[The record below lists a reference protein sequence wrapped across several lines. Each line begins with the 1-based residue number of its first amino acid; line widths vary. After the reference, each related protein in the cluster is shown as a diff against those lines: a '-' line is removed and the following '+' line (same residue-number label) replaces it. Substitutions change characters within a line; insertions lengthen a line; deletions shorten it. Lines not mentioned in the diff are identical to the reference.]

1 VVAGLT
7 PHEQQEID
15 RANASGRQPVVFV
28 HGLWLLPSSWDRWRA
43 LFEQRGYTTIA
54 PGWPDDPEAVE
65 EARAH
70 PEVFAKKSLR
80 VIEAHFAEAI
90 RALDL
95 KPALVGHSFGG
106 VVTEE
111 LAGKG
116 LSAAS
121 VAIDPA
127 PFRGVISLRASVL
140 KAGGPVLVN
149 PANYGRA
156 VALTFE
162 QFNFGWAN
170 AVSEEESKELYETYH
185 VPGAG
190 RPLFSAAFA
199 NVNPWT
205 EDRVDTKNPDRG
217 PLLMISGE
225 KDNTVPWA
233 SVHAAFERQECNPGI
248 TEIAPIENRGHS
260 LTIDSGW
267 REVADVALAFVQ
279 LHAPARVASRV

>member
-28 HGLWLLPSSWDRWRA
+28 HGLWLLPSSWDLWRA
-43 LFEQRGYTTIA
+43 FFEEHGYTALA
-54 PGWPDDPEAVE
+54 PGWPDDPETVE
-65 EARAH
+65 EARSH
-70 PEVFAKKSLR
+70 PDVFAKKSLS

-95 KPALVGHSFGG
+95 KPAVIGHSFGG
-106 VVTEE
+106 VITEE
-111 LAGKG
+111 LAGRG

-127 PFRGVISLRASVL
+127 PFRGVISLQASVL
-140 KAGGPVLVN
+140 KAGAAVLVN

-156 VALTFE
+156 IALTFE
-162 QFNFGWAN
+162 QFNFAWGN
-170 AVSEEESKELYETYH
+170 AVSEEESRELYETYH
-185 VPGAG
+185 VAGAG

-205 EDRVDTKNPDRG
+205 EDRVDTSNPDRG
-217 PLLMISGE
+217 PLLLISGE

-233 SVHAAFERQECNPGI
+233 SVHAAFERQERNPGI
-248 TEIAPIENRGHS
+248 TQIAPIENRGHS

-267 REVADVALAFVQ
+267 HEVAEMALAFVQ
-279 LHAPARVASRV
+279 EHAPARVASNV

>member
-1 VVAGLT
+1 VAGLT
-7 PHEQQEID
+7 PLEQQEID

-28 HGLWLLPSSWDRWRA
+28 HGLWLLPSSWDLWRA
-43 LFEQRGYTTIA
+43 FFEQHGYTALA
-54 PGWPDDPEAVE
+54 PGWPDDPETVE
-65 EARAH
+65 EARAR
-70 PEVFAKKSLR
+70 PDVFAKKSLR
-80 VIEAHFAEAI
+80 VIEAHYTEAI

-95 KPALVGHSFGG
+95 KPAVIGHSFGG
-106 VVTEE
+106 VITEE

-140 KAGGPVLVN
+140 KAGAAVLVN

-156 VALTFE
+156 IALTFE
-162 QFNFGWAN
+162 QFNYAWAN
-170 AVSEEESKELYETYH
+170 AVSEEESRELYETYH
-185 VPGAG
+185 VAGAG

-205 EDRVDTKNPDRG
+205 EDRVDTQNPDRG
-217 PLLMISGE
+217 PLLLISGE

-233 SVHAAFERQECNPGI
+233 SVHAAFERQERNPGI
-248 TEIAPIENRGHS
+248 TQVAPIENRGHS

-279 LHAPARVASRV
+279 EHAPARVASRV

>member
-1 VVAGLT
+1 MAGLT
-7 PHEQQEID
+7 PLEQQEID
-15 RANASGRQPVVFV
+15 RANASGRQPIVFV
-28 HGLWLLPSSWDRWRA
+28 HGLWLLPRSWDLWRVF
-43 LFEQRGYTTIA
+43 FEQHGYTALA
-54 PGWPDDPEAVE
+54 PGWPDDPETVE

-70 PEVFAKKSLR
+70 PDVFAKKSLR
-80 VIEAHFAEAI
+80 VIEAHYTEAI

-95 KPALVGHSFGG
+95 KPAVIGHSFGG
-106 VVTEE
+106 VITEE

-140 KAGGPVLVN
+140 KAGAAVLVN

-156 VALTFE
+156 IALTFE
-162 QFNFGWAN
+162 QFNYAWAN
-170 AVSEEESKELYETYH
+170 AVSEEESRELYETYH
-185 VPGAG
+185 VAGAG

-205 EDRVDTKNPDRG
+205 EDRVDTLNSDRG
-217 PLLMISGE
+217 PLLLISGE

-233 SVHAAFERQECNPGI
+233 SVHAAFERQERNPGI
-248 TEIAPIENRGHS
+248 TEIARIENRGHS

-267 REVADVALAFVQ
+267 REVADMALAFVQ
-279 LHAPARVASRV
+279 EHAPARVTSNA

>member
-1 VVAGLT
+1 MVAGLT
-7 PHEQQEID
+7 PQEQQEID

-28 HGLWLLPSSWDRWRA
+28 HGLWLLPSSWDLWRVF
-43 LFEQRGYTTIA
+43 FEQHGYTALA
-54 PGWPDDPEAVE
+54 PGWPDDPETVE

-70 PEVFAKKSLR
+70 PDVFAKKSLR
-80 VIEAHFAEAI
+80 VIEAHYTEAI

-95 KPALVGHSFGG
+95 KPAVIGHSFGG
-106 VVTEE
+106 VITEE

-121 VAIDPA
+121 IAIDPA
-127 PFRGVISLRASVL
+127 PFRGVISLQASVL
-140 KAGGPVLVN
+140 KAGAAVLVN

-156 VALTFE
+156 IALTFE
-162 QFNFGWAN
+162 QFNFAWGN
-170 AVSEEESKELYETYH
+170 AVSEEESRELYETYH

-205 EDRVDTKNPDRG
+205 EDRVDTTNLDRG
-217 PLLMISGE
+217 PLLLISGE

-233 SVHAAFERQECNPGI
+233 SVHAAFERQERNPGI
-248 TEIAPIENRGHS
+248 TQIAPIENRGHS

-267 REVADVALAFVQ
+267 REVAEMALAFVQ
-279 LHAPARVASRV
+279 EHAPARVASNA